1 MLLSVQN
8 GMSTPE
14 DWSIVVVL
22 MFARLPVSQ
31 IATWR
36 SLILLKPVVAM
47 RSLSPN
53 HVIRAP
59 CAESNA
65 YPKAPVT
72 RARTL
77 IPVWP
82 SPVRTASPP
91 ARGSKKRI
99 LRSLQVVARRVPVG
113 FQARLWMA
121 SAWPPNV
128 IFALSGLA
136 RSQILTTWSPVVV
149 ARTLFAVGWKRTWP
163 TRRGETSMRAT
174 GSKSWGSQPSWPQ
187 PSNAED
193 STDQMRALP
202 SSPAEATTASLKG
215 DQSVSRT
222 GPAWPRARGMRSGSL
237 EERPCSA
244 KGVGRGRMAK
254 APPPDAFQLREMY
267 RCGRVSAQAHGE
279 RAGTDGGGGDDVGVP
294 CAVGD
299 LYVVVPVL
307 LLALLAKDM
316 AARPQPGAT
325 ARAQSEGAYR
335 YLDARTKRDMTR
347 KSEVVRAAA
356 GRGREGERVN
366 HDARVVAAR
375 TAFRLS
381 PRP

>member
-1 MLLSVQN
+1 M
-8 GMSTPE
+8 
-14 DWSIVVVL
+14 
-22 MFARLPVSQ
+22 
-31 IATWR
+31 
-36 SLILLKPVVAM
+36 
-47 RSLSPN
+47 
-53 HVIRAP
+53 
-59 CAESNA
+59 
-65 YPKAPVT
+65 
-72 RARTL
+72 

-99 LRSLQVVARRVPVG
+99 LRSLQVVARSVPVG

-163 TRRGETSMRAT
+163 TRRGDTSMRAT

-222 GPAWPRARGMRSGSL
+222 GPEWPRARGMRSGSL

-244 KGVGRGRMAK
+244 KGVGRGRMAN

-267 RCGRVSAQAHGE
+267 RCGRVSARAEGE
-279 RAGTDGGGGDDVGVP
+279 RGGTDGGGGDDVGVP
-294 CAVGD
+294 CAVCD

-316 AARPQPGAT
+316 SARSQLRLRRVHNQMG
-325 ARAQSEGAYR
+325 
-335 YLDARTKRDMTR
+335 RTGTWT
-347 KSEVVRAAA
+347 
-356 GRGREGERVN
+356 RGRIVTWRAREMWSALRLVKCARKVGREKEVRRREVAIVN
-366 HDARVVAAR
+366 HDARVVTAR